1 MTSFLFGRDNGKNM
15 KFYGIDFTCFE
26 TRTTTC
32 IEVLHLNASK
42 LNKRRGCLL
51 EEIQYIF

>member
-1 MTSFLFGRDNGKNM
+1 MTSFLFERDNGKNM

-32 IEVLHLNASK
+32 IEVLHLNTSK